1 MGKRTQIIRGRAS
14 NQGVTLMELLIVVAL
29 VGITSSLAVGSFRKI
44 QARSQARASIE
55 DLTVALHL
63 ARSDASTR
71 QRRSGVVIAPDT
83 ANSFVDNAGVSRTG
97 LKYLRFV
104 DSDVGTQGAYDATD
118 TVLQGWVPMQ
128 GQVFAY
134 SINSS
139 GLSAGTVSLVFHT
152 DGSLD
157 NDLQMNIGIANFT
170 DTFRLGLL
178 PATGLATL
186 DH

>member
-1 MGKRTQIIRGRAS
+1 MGQHTQITQDLAPNR
-14 NQGVTLMELLIVVAL
+14 GVTLMELLTVVAL
-29 VGITSSLAVGSFRKI
+29 VGLVSSLAVGSFRKI
-44 QARSQARASIE
+44 QAKSQARASIE
-55 DLTVALHL
+55 DLTVALHR

-71 QRRSGVVIAPDT
+71 QRLSGIAIATDT
-83 ANSFVDNAGVSRTG
+83 SNSFTSGGSPRKG

-104 DSDVGTQGAYDATD
+104 DSDVGTQGIFDATD
-118 TVLQGWVPMQ
+118 TIIQNWTSLK

-134 SINSS
+134 TINSS
-139 GLSAGTVSLVFHT
+139 GLSAGTVNLVFHT

-157 NDLQMNIGIANFT
+157 NDLQMNLGIANFT

>member
-1 MGKRTQIIRGRAS
+1 MDQRRQIIPSRVAQR
-14 NQGVTLMELLIVVAL
+14 GVTLMELLIVVAL
-29 VGITSSLAVGSFRKI
+29 IGLVSSLAVGSFRKI
-44 QARSQARASIE
+44 QAKSQARASIE

-83 ANSFVDNAGVSRTG
+83 SNSFVSGGVSRTG

-104 DSDVGTQGAYDATD
+104 DSDLGTQGVYDATD
-118 TVLQGWVPMQ
+118 TILQNWTSMN

-134 SINSS
+134 SIASS

>member
-1 MGKRTQIIRGRAS
+1 
-14 NQGVTLMELLIVVAL
+14 MELLIVIAL
-29 VGITSSLAVGSFRKI
+29 VGITSSLAVGSFRKV
-44 QARSQARASIE
+44 QARSQARAAIE
-55 DLTVALHL
+55 DLSTALHL

-71 QRRSGVVIAPDT
+71 QRRSGVLIAPDT
-83 ANSFVDNAGVSRTG
+83 GNNFVDAAGVPRTG

-104 DSDVGTQGAYDATD
+104 DSDLGTPGAYDATD
-118 TVLQGWVPMQ
+118 TILQGWTSMK

-134 SINSS
+134 SISSS
-139 GLSAGTVSLVFHT
+139 GLSAGMVSLVFHT

-157 NDLQMNIGIANFT
+157 NDLQMNMGIANFT

>member
-1 MGKRTQIIRGRAS
+1 
-14 NQGVTLMELLIVVAL
+14 MELLIVVAL
-29 VGITSSLAVGSFRKI
+29 VGITSSFAVGSFRKV
-44 QARSQARASIE
+44 QARSQARSAIE

-63 ARSDASTR
+63 ARSDASTH
-71 QRRSGVVIAPDT
+71 QRRSGVLIAPDT
-83 ANSFVDNAGVSRTG
+83 ANNFVDNGGVSRTG
-97 LKYLRFV
+97 LRYLRFV
-104 DSDVGTQGAYDATD
+104 DSDLGTQGVYDPTD
-118 TVLQGWVPMQ
+118 TVLQGWTSMQ
-128 GQVFAY
+128 GKVFAY

-157 NDLQMNIGIANFT
+157 NDLQMNLGIGDFT

-186 DH
+186 DR

>member
-1 MGKRTQIIRGRAS
+1 MGQRTQIIRGRAS
-14 NQGVTLMELLIVVAL
+14 IRGVTLMELLIVVAL

-44 QARSQARASIE
+44 QAKSQARASIE
-55 DLTVALHL
+55 DLAVALHL
-63 ARSDASTR
+63 ARSDAGTR
-71 QRRSGVVIAPDT
+71 QRNSGVVIAPDT
-83 ANSFVDNAGVSRTG
+83 ANTFVSGGVARTG
-97 LKYLRFV
+97 LRYLRFV
-104 DSDVGTQGAYDATD
+104 DSDVGAQGVYDATD
-118 TVLQGWVPMQ
+118 TVLQGWTSMK

-134 SINSS
+134 SIASS